1 MKNVLRKIRRAPF
14 LIASIS
20 LMSSFAANLKG
31 QKFFVVYGFDH
42 AGYYDSSHKP
52 SSVIV
57 SDVVKAECDYS
68 VGQIETEMKA
78 AFRTYYDKTQ
88 YKKRSIDI
96 KDIEVQAF
104 SSYDDAVV
112 GKRKLIRTYEATQKD
127 PLTLNFFTFNC
138 ND

>member
-1 MKNVLRKIRRAPF
+1 MKKVLRKISRATL
-14 LIASIS
+14 LIATIS
-20 LMSSFAANLKG
+20 LMSSFATNLKG

-68 VGQIETEMKA
+68 VGQIETELKS
-78 AFRTYYDKTQ
+78 AFRSYYDKTQ

-96 KDIEVQAF
+96 KDIDVQAF
-104 SSYDDAVV
+104 SSYDDAVA
-112 GKRKLIRTYEATQKD
+112 GKRKLIRTYEATEKE
-127 PLTLNFFTFNC
+127 PLILNFFSFYC